1 MALAALTKAAE
12 SGDGNLLALAV
23 EATRKRATVG
33 EVSDALEVAWGRH
46 QPLAK
51 MTPGVYASAYE
62 GDADFQRVRDEV
74 KVFTEFEGERP
85 SILVVKM
92 GQDGHDRGAKVI
104 SNAFGDLGFEVKM
117 GPLFQTPAE
126 AAVQAGAEDVHVVGV
141 STLAGG
147 HKTLV
152 PEMINDLKAQGNED
166 IIVVVGGV
174 IPQQDYQFLYDCG
187 VHAIY
192 GPGTNIP
199 EAASDVL
206 KLIPGKNR

>member
-1 MALAALTKAAE
+1 
-12 SGDGNLLALAV
+12 
-23 EATRKRATVG
+23 
-33 EVSDALEVAWGRH
+33 
-46 QPLAK
+46 

-62 GDADFQRVRDEV
+62 GDEDFARVRDEV
-74 KVFTEFEGERP
+74 KVFTELEGDKP

-117 GPLFQTPAE
+117 GPLFQTPSE
-126 AAVQAGAEDVHVVGV
+126 AAVTATAEDVHVVGV

-152 PEMINDLKAQGNED
+152 PEMIQALEAQGNGD
-166 IIVVVGGV
+166 VIVVVGGV
-174 IPQQDYQFLYDCG
+174 IPQHDYQFLYDCG